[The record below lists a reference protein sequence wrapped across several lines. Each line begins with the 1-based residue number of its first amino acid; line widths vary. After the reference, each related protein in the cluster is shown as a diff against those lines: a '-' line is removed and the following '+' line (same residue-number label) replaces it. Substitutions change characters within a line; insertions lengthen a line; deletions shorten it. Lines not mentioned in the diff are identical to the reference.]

1 MKKLLIALLVMLPV
15 VSFADPQRLEIVS
28 RERSV
33 SKMLDGDTVIVKDT
47 KTQCEFIIVKGR
59 YGIYPSVITK
69 ISCPEPKKEESK

>member
-28 RERSV
+28 RERSI
-33 SKMLDGDTVIVKDT
+33 SKMLDADTIIVKDT
-47 KTQCEFIIVKGR
+47 KTGCEFIIVRGW
-59 YGIYPSVITK
+59 GSHTSMVTK